1 MEEQA
6 KQVPDAATKMQLA
19 AQIEELKKQE
29 TTAKSSIKALDKNL
43 KTLNNALKQIKKE
56 RKRSILN

>member
-29 TTAKSSIKALDKNL
+29 TTAKGSIKE
-43 KTLNNALKQIKKE
+43 KE
-56 RKRSILN
+56 RSS

>member
-19 AQIEELKKQE
+19 AGIRRTEKAGDNSKKFDQ
-29 TTAKSSIKALDKNL
+29 SIG
-43 KTLNNALKQIKKE
+43 
-56 RKRSILN
+56 